1 MAQNDKNIINL
12 LKKFPDQNPNPVL
25 RFSNEGVLEYYNS
38 PAKRII
44 QFFDLEM
51 SEKVDSKDIL
61 NELNKAVSKKIHSFE
76 IKVNSL
82 TYKLKCVY
90 IKELGSIN
98 VYGTDITAK
107 KVIDKFP
114 DSNPNPVMRVS
125 YDGVLNYHNKASLKL
140 VGGLNLKV
148 SEIVSKPIL
157 KYIGEVSISGEATN
171 YEIKVGNF
179 TYSASFVPVPEFQF
193 IIVYASD
200 ITALKVIKKF
210 PNQNPNPVLR
220 IDLEGHLDYFNDAS
234 KYIVNNLGST
244 IGSKLPINFL
254 EKIFNK
260 KDAFEREI
268 GSKTY
273 MFNVVEI
280 KEFSFYLIYGTDIT
294 DSKDKE
300 RILEKLSKY
309 FSPQVYDSIFTGELD
324 VKINTTRKN
333 LTVFFSDIKSF
344 TTITEKL
351 EPEILTDL
359 ITNYLTEMT
368 NIAIKHG
375 GTVDKYIGDAIMIFF
390 GDPNSNGA
398 KKDATACILMALE
411 MKKKLKRLKRDWA
424 NTGLSE
430 SLDVR
435 MGIHTDVCTVGNFGS
450 SDRLDYT
457 VLGNGVN
464 LASRLESLAKAN
476 QILISENTHN
486 LIKNRIECEFYD
498 EVKVKGRAHS
508 IKAYEVL
515 GQISGKKDQAV
526 IKVSKKGFELTL
538 DKEEISN
545 KEQIL
550 EILEKSIDELS
561 GQ

>member
-1 MAQNDKNIINL
+1 MVQNDKNIINL

-25 RFSNEGVLEYYNS
+25 RFSNKGVLEYYNS
-38 PAKRII
+38 PSKKII

-51 SEKVDSKDIL
+51 NEKVNNKDIL

-76 IKVNSL
+76 IKVQSL

-125 YDGVLNYHNKASLKL
+125 YDGVLNYHNKASLRL
-140 VGGLNLKV
+140 VGGLSLKV

-220 IDLEGHLDYFNDAS
+220 INLEGHLDYFNDAS
-234 KYIVNNLGST
+234 TYIVKNLGCT
-244 IGSKLPINFL
+244 IGSKLPLNLL
-254 EKIFNK
+254 EKIFNEE
-260 KDAFEREI
+260 DAFEREI

-273 MFNVVEI
+273 MFNVVKIE
-280 KEFSFYLIYGTDIT
+280 EFSFYLIYGTDTT

-398 KKDATACILMALE
+398 KKDATACVLMALE
-411 MKKKLKRLKRDWA
+411 MKKKLKRLKRDWVK
-424 NTGLSE
+424 TGLSE

-476 QILISENTHN
+476 QILISENTQN
-486 LIKNRIECEFYD
+486 LIKNKIDCKFFN

-515 GQISGKKDQAV
+515 GQISGKKDEAV
-526 IKVSKKGFELTL
+526 IKVSRKGFELTL

-545 KEQIL
+545 KEQVL
-550 EILEKSIDELS
+550 EILEQSIDKLS
-561 GQ
+561 S

>member
-1 MAQNDKNIINL
+1 MVQNDKNIINL

-25 RFSNEGVLEYYNS
+25 RFSNKGVLEYYNS
-38 PAKRII
+38 PSKKII

-51 SEKVDSKDIL
+51 SEKVNNKDIF
-61 NELNKAVSKKIHSFE
+61 NELNKAISKKIHSFE
-76 IKVNSL
+76 IKVQSL

-90 IKELGSIN
+90 IKELGSVN

-140 VGGLNLKV
+140 VGGLSLKV

-220 IDLEGHLDYFNDAS
+220 INLEGHLDYFNDAS
-234 KYIVNNLGST
+234 TYIVKNLGCT
-244 IGSKLPINFL
+244 IGSKLPLNLL
-254 EKIFNK
+254 EKIFNEE
-260 KDAFEREI
+260 DAFEREI

-273 MFNVVEI
+273 MFNVVKIE
-280 KEFSFYLIYGTDIT
+280 EFSFYLIYGTDTT

-398 KKDATACILMALE
+398 KKDATACVLMALE
-411 MKKKLKRLKRDWA
+411 MKKKLKRLKRDWVK
-424 NTGLSE
+424 TGLSE

-476 QILISENTHN
+476 QILISENTQN
-486 LIKNRIECEFYD
+486 LIKNKIDCKFFN

-515 GQISGKKDQAV
+515 GQISGKKDEAV
-526 IKVSKKGFELTL
+526 IKVSRKGFELTL

-545 KEQIL
+545 KEQVL
-550 EILEKSIDELS
+550 EILEQSIDKLS
-561 GQ
+561 S

>member
-1 MAQNDKNIINL
+1 MVQNDKNIINL

-25 RFSNEGVLEYYNS
+25 RFSVEDVLEYYNS

-51 SEKVDSKDIL
+51 SEKVNNKNIL

-76 IKVNSL
+76 IKVESL

-125 YDGVLNYHNKASLKL
+125 YDGVLNYHNRASLQL
-140 VGGLNLKV
+140 VDGLNLKV

-234 KYIVNNLGST
+234 KYIVHNLEST
-244 IGSKLPINFL
+244 IGSKLPFNFL

-273 MFNVVEI
+273 MFNVVKIE
-280 KEFSFYLIYGTDIT
+280 EFSFYLIYGTDIT

-486 LIKNRIECEFYD
+486 LIKNRIKCEFYD

-550 EILEKSIDELS
+550 EILEQSIDTLS
-561 GQ
+561 G

>member
-1 MAQNDKNIINL
+1 MVQNDKNIINL

-25 RFSNEGVLEYYNS
+25 RFSNKGVLEYYNS
-38 PAKRII
+38 PSKKII

-51 SEKVDSKDIL
+51 SEKVNNKDIL

-76 IKVNSL
+76 IKVESL

-125 YDGVLNYHNKASLKL
+125 YDGVLNYHNKASLRL
-140 VGGLNLKV
+140 VGGLSLKV

-220 IDLEGHLDYFNDAS
+220 INLEGHLDYFNDAS
-234 KYIVNNLGST
+234 TYIVKNLGCT
-244 IGSKLPINFL
+244 IGSKLPLNLL
-254 EKIFNK
+254 EKIFNEE
-260 KDAFEREI
+260 DAFEREI

-273 MFNVVEI
+273 MFNVVKIE
-280 KEFSFYLIYGTDIT
+280 EFSFYLIYGTDTT

-398 KKDATACILMALE
+398 KKDATACVLMALE
-411 MKKKLKRLKRDWA
+411 MKKKLKRLKRDWVK
-424 NTGLSE
+424 TGLSE

-476 QILISENTHN
+476 QILISENTQN
-486 LIKNRIECEFYD
+486 LIKNKIDCKFFN

-515 GQISGKKDQAV
+515 GQISGKKDEAV
-526 IKVSKKGFELTL
+526 IKVSRKGFELTL

-545 KEQIL
+545 KEQVL
-550 EILEKSIDELS
+550 EILEQSIDKLS
-561 GQ
+561 S